1 MTDPKLGRRYA
12 DALYEAARDEGV
24 VEEVMKAVEQV
35 EQVFEQSEDLKRVWD
50 APQIP
55 GEKKAAIINEVFKGA
70 PEVLLRSLQ
79 VLLEKKRG
87 WVLMDMLSAVRERHD
102 QEAGIVRGV
111 LTTAIE
117 LDEKEVKP
125 FSELLKK
132 RTEGD
137 DVQIDRKVDPD
148 LIAGFTLRWGTQ
160 FIDASVSR
168 ALRDI
173 RRLAGA

>member
-24 VEEVMKAVEQV
+24 VEEVMQAADELQR
-35 EQVFEQSEDLKRVWD
+35 VFEESGELRRVWD

-55 GEKKAAIINEVFKGA
+55 GEKKTAIVGEVFKGA
-70 PEVLLRSLQ
+70 PELLLSSLH
-79 VLLEKKRG
+79 VLLEKKRD
-87 WVLMDMLSAVRERHD
+87 WVLPDMIAALRERHD
-102 QEAGIVRGV
+102 REAGIVRGT

-117 LDEKEVKP
+117 LEDKEVSP
-125 FSELLKK
+125 FIDLLSK
-132 RTEGD
+132 RTGGD
-137 DVQIDRKVDPD
+137 RVEIDRKVNPD